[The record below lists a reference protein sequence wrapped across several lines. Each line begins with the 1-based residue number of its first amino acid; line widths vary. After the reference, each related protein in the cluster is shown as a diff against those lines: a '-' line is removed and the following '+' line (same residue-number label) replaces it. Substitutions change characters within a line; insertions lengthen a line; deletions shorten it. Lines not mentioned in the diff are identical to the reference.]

1 MHISTLT
8 VKFAFCLCLWLREEE
23 EEEQRVVVMNVIPV
37 AWTSV
42 TEGEGG
48 EIIGGRV

>member
-1 MHISTLT
+1 MHISTPT
-8 VKFAFCLCLWLREEE
+8 VRFAFGLCLSLRVEEE
-23 EEEQRVVVMNVIPV
+23 DERVVVMNVIPA

-42 TEGEGG
+42 TEGEEG